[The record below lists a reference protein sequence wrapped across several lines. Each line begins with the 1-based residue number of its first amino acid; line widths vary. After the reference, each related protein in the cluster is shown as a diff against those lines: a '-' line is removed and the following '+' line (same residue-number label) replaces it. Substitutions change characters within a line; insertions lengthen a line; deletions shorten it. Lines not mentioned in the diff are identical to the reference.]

1 MKKQSIRWQNSLK
14 KCLNTN
20 KWCYFDVCITFIDQ
34 LTPCNRSITRL
45 PPFMSEKEVA
55 VSEDI
60 LNVIQSGQVKTSTS
74 NKLSLL
80 M

>member
-1 MKKQSIRWQNSLK
+1 MAVPLHNPVL
-14 KCLNTN
+14 
-20 KWCYFDVCITFIDQ
+20 
-34 LTPCNRSITRL
+34 
-45 PPFMSEKEVA
+45 MSENETKEEVS

>member
-1 MKKQSIRWQNSLK
+1 MDHQQQREQREDEEPKTNS
-14 KCLNTN
+14 T
-20 KWCYFDVCITFIDQ
+20 
-34 LTPCNRSITRL
+34 
-45 PPFMSEKEVA
+45 

-60 LNVIQSGQVKTSTS
+60 LNVIQSGQIKKTSTS

>member
-1 MKKQSIRWQNSLK
+1 MGSSFSDNDNSNSSGSK
-14 KCLNTN
+14 VT
-20 KWCYFDVCITFIDQ
+20 
-34 LTPCNRSITRL
+34 
-45 PPFMSEKEVA
+45 

-60 LNVIQSGQVKTSTS
+60 LNVIQSGQVKASIS

>member
-1 MKKQSIRWQNSLK
+1 
-14 KCLNTN
+14 
-20 KWCYFDVCITFIDQ
+20 
-34 LTPCNRSITRL
+34 
-45 PPFMSEKEVA
+45 MSEKEEVE

-60 LNVIQSGQVKTSTS
+60 LNVIQSGQVKTSAS

>member
-1 MKKQSIRWQNSLK
+1 MA
-14 KCLNTN
+14 
-20 KWCYFDVCITFIDQ
+20 
-34 LTPCNRSITRL
+34 PCNYSLMAATGEEEDQQQQ
-45 PPFMSEKEVA
+45 PTTKV

-60 LNVIQSGQVKTSTS
+60 LNVIQSGQVKKNSSNSAS